1 MTPIKDDNDNGDEWP
16 VQPPT
21 FGETAD
27 DSGDWIELPP
37 SFDETE
43 HIMEEHGSAKNS
55 VDELNADEQ
64 SNTDQWLC
72 AEATP
77 VIDRPEDASAETP
90 VAVAAPPHEPV
101 PAARE
106 PPTMRLW
113 SASLAV
119 IAVVVIGLLA
129 LGGYALIRESKA
141 LQAELQYLQAQLEA
155 AVPPAD
161 VLAERELRR
170 TLMER
175 SESLENELADM
186 QLQYTRQEADLTEA
200 LAVLRAENAVLEKA
214 LQTAR
219 QPQPSV
225 PVNTETQTLAARNR
239 GGAGDWFVNFGS
251 YGQRAIAQRWI
262 ERLDVAGGTVVLQEA
277 AADGEPV
284 YRVRIIGL
292 ETKSLA
298 DKLAR
303 ALESE
308 YQLPALWIGR
318 D

>member
-1 MTPIKDDNDNGDEWP
+1 
-16 VQPPT
+16 
-21 FGETAD
+21 
-27 DSGDWIELPP
+27 
-37 SFDETE
+37 
-43 HIMEEHGSAKNS
+43 
-55 VDELNADEQ
+55 
-64 SNTDQWLC
+64 
-72 AEATP
+72 
-77 VIDRPEDASAETP
+77 
-90 VAVAAPPHEPV
+90 
-101 PAARE
+101 
-106 PPTMRLW
+106 MRLW
-113 SASLAV
+113 PASLAL

-141 LQAELQYLQAQLEA
+141 LQAELQYLQAQLET

-175 SESLENELADM
+175 SESLENELGDL

-200 LAVLRAENAVLEKA
+200 LAVLRAENAVLETA

-225 PVNTETQTLAARNR
+225 PVNTETQTLAAHNR

-262 ERLDVAGGTVVLQEA
+262 ERLDVTGGTVVLQEA